1 MNEKRRYCILIKSQ
15 NIVIMAVSPK
25 GKRVI
30 MDRYDN
36 SIAIGQKEANK
47 LNKLFGIPLYYAD
60 CKGNLY
66 YSYPDKP
73 ISVDFNSSSDS
84 EQNG

>member
-47 LNKLFGIPLYYAD
+47 LNKLFGIPL
-60 CKGNLY
+60 
-66 YSYPDKP
+66 
-73 ISVDFNSSSDS
+73 
-84 EQNG
+84 